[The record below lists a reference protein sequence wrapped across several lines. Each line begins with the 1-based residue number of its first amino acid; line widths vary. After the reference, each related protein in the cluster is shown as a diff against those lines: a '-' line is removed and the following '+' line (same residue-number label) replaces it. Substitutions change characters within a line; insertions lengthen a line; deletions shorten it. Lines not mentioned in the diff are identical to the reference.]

1 MGIYYRT
8 VFYKDIRN
16 KNDFVILSELS
27 TIVEACDKERGY
39 IIKDK
44 LVKFYGNKIHP
55 EDIGKYSR
63 IEEQIGS
70 SHGPNYDVETILPIH
85 F

>member
-16 KNDFVILSELS
+16 KSDFVVLSELNR
-27 TIVEACDKERGY
+27 IVENCDKERGY
-39 IIKDK
+39 VIKEE
-44 LVKFYGNKIHP
+44 LLRFFGSKIRL
-55 EDIGKYSR
+55 EDISEHSR

-70 SHGPNYDVETILPIH
+70 SYAPGYDVETSLHIR
-85 F
+85 